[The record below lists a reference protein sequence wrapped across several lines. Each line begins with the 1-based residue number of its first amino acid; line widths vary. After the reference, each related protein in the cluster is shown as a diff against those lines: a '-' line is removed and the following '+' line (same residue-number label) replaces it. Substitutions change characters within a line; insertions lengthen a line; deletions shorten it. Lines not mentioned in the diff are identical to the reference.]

1 MLSLLL
7 KPGTHLSKPFALLLQ
22 KLHTDLAC
30 VSCIWCLYRLSV
42 GMHTCGAQS
51 RIWNFPPPHS
61 LPTILRQGI
70 LNWKL
75 VTSDRRDGQLAMEI
89 DLSPCPLGKVM

>member
-1 MLSLLL
+1 MRFM
-7 KPGTHLSKPFALLLQ
+7 HM
-22 KLHTDLAC
+22 
-30 VSCIWCLYRLSV
+30 VSV
-42 GMHTCGAQS
+42 QVECGHAHVRGPEQDME
-51 RIWNFPPPHS
+51 FPPPHS